1 MPSASLLLWASDR
14 IAGLNEVDTQCAATH
29 ALANP
34 NPQLVDENLRGF
46 ILLLSAH
53 FQGYCRDLYS
63 ECASIIA
70 FRIRA
75 TMRVLVQRQF
85 DANRL
90 LDHGN
95 PSLDVL
101 KKDFNRFGFTL
112 DMAAHD
118 PANHARLA
126 HLKQLNRWRNI
137 AAHHGIV
144 PPEGLPPLTTVQDW
158 KNSCNGLATSL
169 DDILYNQL
177 RRTLRRSPWG
187 R

>member
-14 IAGLNEVDTQCAATH
+14 IAGLNEVDTQCVATH
-29 ALANP
+29 ALAHP

-53 FQGYCRDLYS
+53 FQGYARDLYT

-75 TMRVLVQRQF
+75 SLRVIVQRQWT
-85 DANRL
+85 ANRA
-90 LDHGN
+90 LDRGN
-95 PSLDVL
+95 PNIDVI
-101 KKDFNRFGFTL
+101 KKDFNRFGFAL

-118 PANHARLA
+118 RANHARLA
-126 HLKQLNRWRNI
+126 HLSELNDWRNI
-137 AAHHGIV
+137 AAHHGTV
-144 PPEGLPPLTTVQDW
+144 PSEGLPSLATVQGW
-158 KNSCNGLATSL
+158 RNSCNGLATSL
-169 DDILYNQL
+169 DDIMYNQL
-177 RRTLRRSPWG
+177 RKTLRRAPWG